1 MAGGEDT
8 KGRGLD
14 WAAAHRRLA
23 RLAAAAAEATTPLD
37 PEREAALLE
46 ERARALARPLGRET
60 QAGPLLELMH
70 FRSGEQDYALETR
83 FVLEVLRSLEQL
95 VPLPGAP
102 EALRGLTLL
111 HGEAL
116 AVVELAPLFGR
127 AAPTTAH
134 GPVLVV
140 GPGRPELGLRA
151 DAVEEVLLVSR
162 DTLLPAPPTLG
173 NQERALV
180 SGINRDGI
188 IVLEGEALL
197 EDGRLFFDLSEERTA

>member
-1 MAGGEDT
+1 MAEGDDT

-23 RLAAAAAEATTPLD
+23 RLAAATEATTTLD
-37 PEREAALLE
+37 PEREAALLDA
-46 ERARALARPLGRET
+46 RARALARPLDRET

-102 EALRGLTLL
+102 APLRGLTLL

-127 AAPTTAH
+127 TAPATH

-140 GPGRPELGLRA
+140 GAGRPELGLRA

-162 DTLLPAPPTLG
+162 DTLLPAPPAFG

-180 SGINRDGI
+180 SGISRDGI